1 MLKSKNLI
9 TAGLLIVGIG
19 GFLKIM
25 KVEYSNVLIFI
36 GLSIEILALIK
47 FIKAIRTNNVA

>member
-9 TAGLLIVGIG
+9 IAGLLIVGIG

>member
-9 TAGLLIVGIG
+9 IAGLLIVGIG
-19 GFLKIM
+19 GFLKIR